1 MRITLNRS
9 GEWARA
15 LLDGLEVRG
24 HVLQG
29 MENSGLT
36 ADSARMISGSVDS
49 FDHDHVWNRISIDW
63 SFAPNTSCRI
73 SCYASNSKIV
83 ETDDGEAIDLDVWL
97 KDERVAP
104 ERRAGRIGHL
114 FSPVKEI
121 SKDGLLNCRGRYL
134 WLKLDIAAQ
143 DRGSFELRSISL
155 TQPGEKITDYLPD
168 IYRKGLDESDFFL
181 RFMAVFDSIFFEMEE
196 DINRIGEKLD
206 YRSAGEDMLKYLA
219 TWIGAGGSAA
229 SGEALRERIAAAIP
243 EYRMSGTREGLS
255 RAVESQTGFKPMIV
269 EHHQVEKMIYE
280 GRDRHTYGELFGTNP
295 YKIHIMLP
303 QQAIMKRADVTGL
316 TERVRACVPAHVE
329 FDIVPMRQGIRLDV
343 HTYLGINS
351 VLSGYSG
358 MVVEERSVLYHDVYI
373 GGQQNEE

>member
-1 MRITLNRS
+1 
-9 GEWARA
+9 
-15 LLDGLEVRG
+15 
-24 HVLQG
+24 
-29 MENSGLT
+29 
-36 ADSARMISGSVDS
+36 
-49 FDHDHVWNRISIDW
+49 
-63 SFAPNTSCRI
+63 
-73 SCYASNSKIV
+73 V
-83 ETDDGEAIDLDVWL
+83 ETDDGGAIDLDVWL